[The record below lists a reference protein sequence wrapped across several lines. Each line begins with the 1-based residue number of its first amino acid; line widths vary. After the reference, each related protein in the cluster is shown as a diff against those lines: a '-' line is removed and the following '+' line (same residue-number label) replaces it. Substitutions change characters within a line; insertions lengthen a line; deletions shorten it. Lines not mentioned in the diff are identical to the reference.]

1 MARRDKAKAALDSF
15 VDEKSKIYVE
25 IEKLNEHKQEIM
37 REVGEIILLESLSFL
52 FHFLFHFLFL
62 FLSFT
67 MD

>member
-37 REVGEIILLESLSFL
+37 REVGEIILLESLL
-52 FHFLFHFLFL
+52 FCIYTTTRL
-62 FLSFT
+62 
-67 MD
+67 DVY

>member
-37 REVGEIILLESLSFL
+37 REVGEIIFPPVAFIFISLS
-52 FHFLFHFLFL
+52 
-62 FLSFT
+62 LSLSLSLS
-67 MD
+67 